1 MTEQLKPCPFC
12 GEMPKLVKMFDGRTR
27 TIEIQPNCI
36 PGKCHKRGVVTTT
49 TFEELRELAES
60 EAIAAW
66 NTRAAQRWI
75 PVTERLPE
83 FPDETKLDRRVLC
96 TMEIKGKRLVTE
108 IYYTHDNSFEY
119 GRHEFTAPNWSDR
132 ERRLIAWQYMPLP
145 ALPKEV
151 EG

>member
-1 MTEQLKPCPFC
+1 MPDLKPCPFC

-66 NTRAAQRWI
+66 NARADDAELTALRARVEQLEAAQRWV
-75 PVTERLPE
+75 PVSERLPE
-83 FPDETKLDRRVLC
+83 EGQLVVVFTPINVGDNFRYET
-96 TMEIKGKRLVTE
+96 LVWRSR
-108 IYYTHDNSFEY
+108 YAKYVNNHL
-119 GRHEFTAPNWSDR
+119 W
-132 ERRLIAWQYMPLP
+132 MPLP
-145 ALPKEV
+145 QPPEV
-151 EG
+151 THEAQP